1 VSWAGH
7 RALASVARLRWAAP
21 LRELFQDS
29 LMRNSAM
36 LFLAAA
42 ELAAGGFL
50 FWQVVAHLYSPDD
63 VGRASVLISSSTLI
77 ASLALL
83 GMNNSLIR
91 YLPEWPDRSRTVNSG
106 MTLVVAA
113 AAVGAVGLALG
124 VWTLT
129 PNPTIVASPL
139 EVAAFVGLSVAA
151 AVNTFNDNVFIA
163 LRRTGYVL
171 TRNGLVVVLRLM
183 LPLALLAWNGFGAFV
198 GYWLPVAL
206 ALPLYFVVL
215 RRSFGLRSR
224 LAVSTERV
232 RAMWRYSAGNYLATA
247 ILTMPTLLMPAVVAH
262 RLQPAAAA
270 YYYIASLIAGVLLFV
285 PQATARSFFAEV
297 THDPGRLREH
307 LRRVLRL
314 TAAVQV
320 PLAIL
325 LVALGRLVLRLFG
338 PDYVQAY
345 GLLVLL
351 VLTLALSSVGFLGS
365 TLLLATGRIRLLCL
379 LSVVACAFSLGGA
392 YLLMPRGLV
401 WSGWSL
407 LAGEAVLTT
416 GYGYLIARTLGRGA
430 APAADGRPVGS
441 AGVPEATRRSR

>member
-1 VSWAGH
+1 MSP
-7 RALASVARLRWAAP
+7 RRSPALASVGHRRWVP
-21 LRELFQDS
+21 LRDLFQDS
-29 LMRNSAM
+29 LIRNSAT
-36 LFLAAA
+36 LVLAAA

-50 FWQVVAHLYSPDD
+50 FWQVVAHLFPPEE
-63 VGRASVLISSSTLI
+63 VGRASVLISSSTLV

-83 GMNNSLIR
+83 GTNNSLIR

-106 MTLVVAA
+106 MTLVAAA
-113 AAVGAVGLALG
+113 AAVGAVGLVL
-124 VWTLT
+124 VMRTHT
-129 PNPTIVASPL
+129 PSTAIVAPA
-139 EVAAFVGLSVAA
+139 EAAAFVGLSIAA
-151 AVNTFNDNVFIA
+151 AVHVFSDNVFIA
-163 LRRTGYVL
+163 LRRTGYVVA
-171 TRNGLVVVLRLM
+171 RNTVVVVLRLV
-183 LPLALLAWNGFGAFV
+183 LPLGLLAWNGFGIFAA
-198 GYWLPVAL
+198 YWLPVAV
-206 ALPLYFVVL
+206 ALPLYFTVL

-224 LAVSTERV
+224 LAVTVERV

-247 ILTMPTLLMPAVVAH
+247 ILTMPTLLMPALVAR
-262 RLQPAAAA
+262 RLEPAAAA

-285 PQATARSFFAEV
+285 PQATARSFFAEA
-297 THDPGRLREH
+297 THDPSRLREH

-325 LVALGRLVLRLFG
+325 LIVLGPVLLRLFG
-338 PDYVQAY
+338 PDYVPAY

-365 TLLLATGRIRLLCL
+365 TLLLVSGRIRLLCQ
-379 LSVVACAFSLGGA
+379 LSVAGCACSLGGA

-416 GYGYLIARTLGRGA
+416 GYGYVIARTLRRDRT
-430 APAADGRPVGS
+430 PAAGGRPVGP
-441 AGVPEATRRSR
+441 AGVPEAARRS